1 MQPSWESFLDA
12 CVKKRV
18 PPEKFSHLVK
28 TFQSKHF
35 VVPAGRHLV
44 SILLSPQSTLDTGDP
59 RIPLY
64 IRQLLHL
71 GACNAAD
78 VLVSLRLLDEK
89 EKPGVYDPNILEM
102 GNQTVSVE
110 AMVIQMLTTEVI
122 EGLLKA
128 TEDVQAILKAL
139 VPIITRYP
147 GSAALGYLTAAV
159 LSSSVAG
166 VSFGQLSMKSIV
178 EIELLVCGR

>member
-18 PPEKFSHLVK
+18 SPEKFSHLVK
-28 TFQSKHF
+28 TFQSNHF
-35 VVPAGRHLV
+35 VVPIGRDLV
-44 SILLSPQSTLDTGDP
+44 TILLSPQSTLATEDP

-78 VLVSLRLLDEK
+78 VLVALRVLDEK
-89 EKPGVYDPNILEM
+89 DKPDVYDPNSLEI
-102 GNQTVSVE
+102 GNQPVSVE

-128 TEDVQAILKAL
+128 SEDVPDVLKSLA
-139 VPIITRYP
+139 PIVMRYP
-147 GSAALGYLTAAV
+147 GSAALGYLVAAI
-159 LSSSVAG
+159 LSSSVAN
-166 VSFGQLSMKSIV
+166 VSLNQLSTKSIL
-178 EIELLVCGR
+178 ELKF